1 MVGGRGVICYNKK
14 HETNRGQTK
23 MLNAA
28 EARAMMNQAK
38 LEDII
43 KQIPKFKL
51 IALQKSIEEAAKHG
65 LCQVI
70 YDVDS
75 TINVSPELE
84 LYEAMRNYLLFLG
97 YQVTVCK
104 INDDGKIMR
113 LWIGW

>member
-1 MVGGRGVICYNKK
+1 
-14 HETNRGQTK
+14 

-43 KQIPKFKL
+43 KLIPKFKL
-51 IALQKSIEEAAKHG
+51 IALQKSIEKAAKHG
-65 LCQVI
+65 LSQVT

-75 TINVSPELE
+75 TINVLPELE
-84 LYEAMRNYLLFLG
+84 LYEVMRNYLLFLG
-97 YQVTVCK
+97 YQVTVCRVNDDGK
-104 INDDGKIMR
+104 IVCNINDDGKIMR